1 MKKKREENE
10 KIYQEKVLLLSK
22 NINKKKQQTD
32 KIEEENK
39 QLNDKDIAINDAI
52 KEESNK
58 TVEYKNELERL

>member
-1 MKKKREENE
+1 L
-10 KIYQEKVLLLSK
+10 ILSK

-39 QLNDKDIAINDAI
+39 DLNDKDIVINEAI

-58 TVEYKNELERL
+58 TVEYKNELGRL